1 MNYDTEGVYITIE
14 TSSGVFTVKDDNE
27 PKMWHYSKQLED
39 GTWLVSVIH
48 KDNRIAN
55 VHLTKE
61 AYEKYGFADLKPSV
75 ENPFKLDYS
84 DENLVEVKEFKL

>member
-1 MNYDTEGVYITIE
+1 MEDYDPKDVYITIE
-14 TSSGVFTVKDDNE
+14 NSSGIFSVKDDNN
-27 PKMWHYSKQLED
+27 PRMWHTSKQLED
-39 GTWLVSVIH
+39 GTWIVSVIH

-61 AYEKYGFADLKPSV
+61 AYEKYGFADLKPSI

-84 DENLVEVKEFKL
+84 DENLVEVKE